1 MWRCTNASFGDSED
15 QEFILGSAKLDGMR
29 YILSIAA
36 LFVFL
41 PVAAL
46 ANVKYYRFSVD
57 TWGPGLPV
65 YTGRVQSRTAS
76 GKSMKSEYSLF
87 GIASEF

>member
-1 MWRCTNASFGDSED
+1 
-15 QEFILGSAKLDGMR
+15 MR

-36 LFVFL
+36 LLVLL

-46 ANVKYYRFSVD
+46 ADVKYYRFSVD

-76 GKSMKSEYSLF
+76 SKVYEVETDARGRYSPAIDNCAKTAGSYLYIVTF
-87 GIASEF
+87 ENQ